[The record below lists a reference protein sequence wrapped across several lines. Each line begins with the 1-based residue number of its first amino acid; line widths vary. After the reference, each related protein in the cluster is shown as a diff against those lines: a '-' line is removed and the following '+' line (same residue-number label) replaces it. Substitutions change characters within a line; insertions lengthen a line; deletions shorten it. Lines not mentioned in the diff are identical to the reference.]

1 MGLRFNVADFH
12 FTLFGF
18 INNF

>member
-18 INNF
+18 INSF